1 MPPPNEEG
9 PVVLVWRRGL
19 RGKKDE
25 AATYSSA
32 YGSTIG
38 AGELNG
44 RVRDGNGWGLPA
56 VATSSKSWRS
66 MAWGISAGV
75 RSRVAQC
82 EVGRVSR
89 TGARV
94 VNKQV

>member
-1 MPPPNEEG
+1 LG
-9 PVVLVWRRGL
+9 V
-19 RGKKDE
+19 KKDE

-75 RSRVAQC
+75 RGRVATC
-82 EVGRVSR
+82 DVGRVSR